1 MPVIPNNPP
10 RSSVGRSLEG
20 QKSRQMFG
28 GLGEVRARRVIRIVT
43 MSSRGVRL
51 P

>member
-10 RSSVGRSLEG
+10 RSSIARSVEV

-28 GLGEVRARRVIRIVT
+28 GLGEVRARRVIRTVT
-43 MSSRGVRL
+43 VSSRGVRL